1 VALYFQTRVKRMK
14 FDITEIFKQFTKPLL
29 LIDSNKEGYQVCI
42 VDKSRLTGV
51 RIKRLGAPTSLLE
64 AGQLLDT
71 LKNQKQEQNMEI

>member
-1 VALYFQTRVKRMK
+1 MK
-14 FDITEIFKQFTKPLL
+14 FDITEIYKQFTNQLL
-29 LIDSNKEGYQVCI
+29 LIDSNKEGYQVSI

-71 LKNQKQEQNMEI
+71 LKNQKQDLTTEK